1 MLRCGDT
8 LEAGEQRGNP
18 VLNARRVLASVGD
31 LTRWAVLC
39 WAYRV
44 AGRRQRRLIERLPE
58 TLAACVPIVPRLRG
72 CLGRPCL
79 DVSQMFV
86 TNRTVHEHQG
96 QCGIPMA
103 PRRRHSG
110 LKF

>member
-58 TLAACVPIVPRLRG
+58 TLAACVPVVPRLRVLKKRG
-72 CLGRPCL
+72 NASGADEEFAAARALSATY
-79 DVSQMFV
+79 VE
-86 TNRTVHEHQG
+86 TATVNTG
-96 QCGIPMA
+96 D
-103 PRRRHSG
+103 
-110 LKF
+110 